1 MTTPYLTSRRPGRF
15 GQGVGLID
23 EFMSWLLFGR
33 ETWVV
38 ALLKGVP
45 LFLFVYFLLTYI
57 PNYVYYLSTQYIL
70 KFSDDVGFL
79 LAAVIG
85 GGNFTLII
93 VLGLLAQY
101 SRGRSGPGWT
111 LLRVFLFLNL
121 LLILLLLIP
130 LLAFNLAGGT
140 FIPTPVI
147 TLPAIAFGMLVAG
160 IGAAA
165 LVDLFFEFRRITRQ
179 DAEAAARA
187 SAGYAAS

>member
-1 MTTPYLTSRRPGRF
+1 MTSGYLTSRRPGRA

-45 LFLFVYFLLTYI
+45 LFLFVYFLLTYV
-57 PNYVYYLSTQYIL
+57 PNYVYYLTTQYIFR
-70 KFSDDVGFL
+70 FSDDVGFL
-79 LAAVIG
+79 FAAMVG
-85 GGNFTLII
+85 GGNFALII
-93 VLGLLAQY
+93 VLAMLAQA
-101 SRGRSGPGWT
+101 SRGRRGPGWT

-121 LLILLLLIP
+121 LFILLLLIP

-140 FIPTPVI
+140 FVPAPVF

-160 IGAAA
+160 MGAAA
-165 LVDLFFEFRRITRQ
+165 LVYLYLEFRRITRQ
-179 DAEAAARA
+179 DAEAARRA

>member
-130 LLAFNLAGGT
+130 LLAFTLAGGT

-165 LVDLFFEFRRITRQ
+165 LVYLFFEFRRITRQ

>member
-147 TLPAIAFGMLVAG
+147 SLPAIAFGMLVAG

-165 LVDLFFEFRRITRQ
+165 LVYLFFEFRRITRQ

>member
-165 LVDLFFEFRRITRQ
+165 LVDRK
-179 DAEAAARA
+179 
-187 SAGYAAS
+187 SVV

>member
-45 LFLFVYFLLTYI
+45 LFLFAYFLLTYI

-165 LVDLFFEFRRITRQ
+165 LVYLFFEFRRITRQ

>member
-1 MTTPYLTSRRPGRF
+1 MAAGYLTSRRPGRF
-15 GQGVGLID
+15 GQGIGLVD

-45 LFLFVYFLLTYI
+45 LFLFVYFMLTYI
-57 PNYVYYLSTQYIL
+57 PNYAYYLTTQYVL

-79 LAAVIG
+79 VAALVG
-85 GGNFTLII
+85 GGNFTVLI
-93 VLGLLAQY
+93 VLGMLSQA
-101 SRGRSGPGWT
+101 SRGRRGPGWT
-111 LLRVFLFLNL
+111 MLRVFLFLNL
-121 LLILLLLIP
+121 LFILLLLVP

-140 FIPTPVI
+140 FIPVPVI

-165 LVDLFFEFRRITRQ
+165 MVYLFLEFRRITQQ
-179 DAEAAARA
+179 DAEAARRA

>member
-165 LVDLFFEFRRITRQ
+165 LVYLFFEFRRITRQ

>member
-70 KFSDDVGFL
+70 KFSDDVRFL

-165 LVDLFFEFRRITRQ
+165 LVYLFFEFRRITRQ